1 VSKDSAPYQRTAAA
15 LAELLDRSE
24 PGSFL
29 PSEPALAQQ
38 FGVSRATLREA
49 MRTFEDRG
57 WIERR
62 QGVGTYVR
70 PRVIEAGLE
79 ELVSIDQLAER
90 IGLRVEMGELEIG
103 RSDESWEIGR
113 VILAEGRPVAY
124 LVDVVA
130 PDLISEREFR
140 REFKGSVL
148 DLLLARGEPA
158 LDFSRTEISAVAARP
173 EIARRLGI
181 DSGEVLLY
189 LEGRLYDRQAE
200 IVDRS
205 KSYFVP
211 GTFRF
216 HVLRRVGPRGA

>member
-1 VSKDSAPYQRTAAA
+1 MSKDSAPYQRTAAA